1 MLSCDQ
7 EPEDLIAIFVQ
18 QLAEGGEFLP
28 NKKLE
33 AYRKALERL
42 SLEINDSHHLWSQ
55 ESFRQ
60 YWMELK
66 ADKFTLLVLDHLSS
80 IQGQFFWFNFLG
92 LFWGFEGFSIFLILY
107 CKISFLE
114 SVWSRWIC
122 GELKLARSEGVG
134 SILLCQK
141 R

>member
-7 EPEDLIAIFVQ
+7 EPEDLIAIFAQ

-42 SLEINDSHHLWSQ
+42 SLEINDSHHQWSQ

-60 YWMELK
+60 YWMKLK
-66 ADKFTLLVLDHLSS
+66 ADGFTLLVLDHLSS
-80 IQGQFFWFNFLG
+80 IQGQFFFDLI
-92 LFWGFEGFSIFLILY
+92 FWVYFEGFSIFLIRY
-107 CKISFLE
+107 CKIFFLE

-134 SILLCQK
+134 SILLCQE